1 MQNYCSPCTQIY
13 VFFTPDRLDRKIRQ
27 LTKLNLPNSIQLK
40 QLTECAQFFPA
51 ILNQSKIFFPLDNK
65 PYCRASGAKCWRK
78 LEEKVAGRRLE
89 EYHATSIDWL
99 ALALNTTKAMP

>member
-1 MQNYCSPCTQIY
+1 MNPNLC
-13 VFFTPDRLDRKIRQ
+13 VFTPDRLDRKIRQ
-27 LTKLNLPNSIQLK
+27 PTKLNSIQLM
-40 QLTECAQFFPA
+40 QLTECAQFFPD

-65 PYCRASGAKCWRK
+65 PYCGASGAKCWRK

-99 ALALNTTKAMP
+99 ALALNRTKSMPLKTPKG